1 MKTSPENEIKR
12 IYEKSVRLLN
22 DKQARLMD
30 MQQVLKKAV
39 IRLSL
44 ASRSDNEQVNNV
56 LTEMNIS
63 VADNID
69 LNMLDKH
76 LDKLFLL
83 INHADFRV
91 DEAEK
96 TALYTYLKAYLG
108 DRNNPSLSDEVV
120 HKIKT
125 LIANKL
131 PDEEVSAE
139 LVKSLSEI
147 DKDFSNSK
155 QQYSDSISLFIKD
168 ISESTGFTFDRAEIE
183 TPEVMQDL
191 AIELAKFIYS
201 KNNKSKVSNNDTGDN
216 NHVSDILNEIV
227 NQLALPSSSKNDKFD
242 VIKALNSPG
251 DKTWKNIVDKLVQL
265 VNQSIGSVQQ
275 EKQALETYLVKVSAQ
290 LADIESFMHGMC
302 RDTDEA
308 SSISLA
314 LTDSVE
320 AGVSSIEKTITKSTN
335 LTVLKHDVATNLK
348 EIRKHVVDYKHA
360 EKVKNDIALQSYSK
374 MINELI
380 DSQKESDALQEQLH
394 ESKVK
399 LLRDPLTGIANR
411 LAYDERIDVEYNR
424 WKRTNTPLCLAVWD
438 IDHFKKINDK
448 YGHAVG
454 DRVLKLF
461 ADIIYSKIRKVDMFA
476 RIGGEEFVLVMPDTS
491 LEKAMMLNNKLRLSL
506 DECNFHYDG
515 QQCQITSSVGIA
527 EFRRGDDADI
537 ALDKADKALYQ
548 SKNNGRNR
556 CTAFDD
562 I

>member
-1 MKTSPENEIKR
+1 M
-12 IYEKSVRLLN
+12 
-22 DKQARLMD
+22 
-30 MQQVLKKAV
+30 
-39 IRLSL
+39 
-44 ASRSDNEQVNNV
+44 NV
-56 LTEMNIS
+56 S

-69 LNMLDKH
+69 LNMLNKH

-96 TALYTYLKAYLG
+96 ITLYTYLKAYLD
-108 DRNNPSLSDEVV
+108 DRDNPPLSDEVV
-120 HKIKT
+120 LKIKT

-155 QQYSDSISLFIKD
+155 QQYSDSINLFIKD

-183 TPEVMQDL
+183 TSEILQDL

-201 KNNKSKVSNNDTGDN
+201 KNNKNKVSNNDTGDN

-251 DKTWKNIVDKLVQL
+251 DKTWKDIVDKLVQL

-275 EKQALETYLVKVSAQ
+275 EKQALETYLIKVSAQ

-461 ADIIYSKIRKVDMFA
+461 ADIIHSKIRKVDMFA

-537 ALDKADKALYQ
+537 VLDKADKALYQ
-548 SKNNGRNR
+548 SKNEGRNR
-556 CTAFDD
+556 CTVFDD